1 MVPWRYFFSAP
12 VGDTRRVTIFVSVVA
27 VATLLPCLVALWLAR
42 ETLRHAGRG
51 GRGFG
56 LILLGVIGVLVG
68 LAVAAWFLVRHDHEV
83 AAGVIAGFLLL
94 LDVGLFAVV
103 PAVVHGIANP

>member
-1 MVPWRYFFSAP
+1 
-12 VGDTRRVTIFVSVVA
+12 VTIFVSVVA

-56 LILLGVIGVLVG
+56 LILLGFVGVLVT
-68 LAVAAWFLVRHDHEV
+68 LAVLAWWLVRHDHEV

-94 LDVGLFAVV
+94 LDVVAFVIV
-103 PAVVHGIANP
+103 PAVIHGIANP